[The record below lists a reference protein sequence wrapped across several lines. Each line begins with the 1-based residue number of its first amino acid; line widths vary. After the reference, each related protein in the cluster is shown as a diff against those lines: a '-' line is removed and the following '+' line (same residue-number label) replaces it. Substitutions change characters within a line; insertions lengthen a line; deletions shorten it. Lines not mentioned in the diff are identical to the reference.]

1 MRVAIVD
8 DEPLALSLIVVHSKR
23 IPALEVV
30 GTFTSANEALIAL
43 TENPVDLVFLDIQ
56 MPGLSGMELARRLP
70 LETMVIFTTA
80 FDQYAVE
87 SYSVAAIYYLLKPV
101 TFEAFEVAVTK
112 ALERKTTLSQYRD
125 DSFFYVKKDHKRL
138 KVYLRDVLYIEGL
151 KDYVKIY
158 LCEGHIVTLM
168 NMKSLED
175 FLPSPEFL
183 RVHRS
188 FIVHMSMA
196 SRANRCNIYFHNTV
210 IPVSERY
217 REVVQ
222 NYIEANSP
230 E

>member
-1 MRVAIVD
+1 MRVVIVD
-8 DEPLALSLIVVHSKR
+8 DEPLAIKVILVYSKR

-30 GTFTSANEALIAL
+30 GTYTSANDALKAL
-43 TENPVDLVFLDIQ
+43 TDDPVDLVFLDIQ
-56 MPGLSGMELARRLP
+56 MPGMSGMELARRLP
-70 LETMVIFTTA
+70 PETMVIFTTA

-87 SYSVAAIYYLLKPV
+87 SYSVAAIHYLLKPV
-101 TFEAFEVAVTK
+101 TFESFETAVKK
-112 ALERKTTLSQYRD
+112 ALDRKTAISQYRD
-125 DSFFYVKKDHKRL
+125 DSFFYVKKDHKRV
-138 KVYLRDVLYIEGL
+138 KVFLRDVLYIEGL
-151 KDYVKIY
+151 KDYVKIC
-158 LCEGHIVTLM
+158 LCDGHIVTLM

-196 SRANRCNIYFHNTV
+196 SHIDRRNIYFHDTV
-210 IPVSERY
+210 IPISDSY

-222 NYIEANSP
+222 DYLDANSP